1 MGRGNGNEE
10 VVKKEKRGSGRRKKT
25 KEKTTHLL
33 DIDPSISLSIGMSI
47 PQFRNDGNRVQT
59 RILCQCRRDDF
70 KSFCESL
77 ETVGFF
83 TLESMGVLCQES

>member
-1 MGRGNGNEE
+1 MKKEERGRGWSS
-10 VVKKEKRGSGRRKKT
+10 KKE
-25 KEKTTHLL
+25 EKSTHLL
-33 DIDPSISLSIGMSI
+33 DIDPSIPLSIRMSI

-83 TLESMGVLCQES
+83 TLESMGVLC